1 MAEKKTAVKKQAPRS
16 RIETIQWNGFKWTDI
31 DPPTDESC
39 QYLAEQYSF
48 HPLDLDDTCS
58 RIQRPKIDEY
68 KEYLFLVFRFPRF
81 RKQEQ
86 VLTASQ
92 ISVFIGE
99 NYLVTIHQG
108 DLKPLTKL
116 FRECQLE
123 EDARQEY
130 LSNGSGYL
138 LYRILDRLVDYCLP
152 ILDKIGNNIEDMEDQ
167 IFSANNQSLVQE
179 LSRQRR
185 DVIAF
190 HRIIFPM
197 KTVLGALEPKIRRF
211 VKSDLAVYFGD
222 MLDHVEKIW
231 DGLIEYKDIIEGL
244 SDTFNSVSSNRINEI
259 LRVLTIL
266 TVISAVVT
274 VIVGFYGMNVPL
286 PGGSDPGGNPF
297 TWLIIVLL
305 VLVLTIGML
314 IFFRLKRWL

>member
-1 MAEKKTAVKKQAPRS
+1 VANKPVAKKPEIRS
-16 RIETIQWNGFKWTDI
+16 KIESIDWNGFTWLDI
-31 DPPTDESC
+31 TPPSDDSTA
-39 QYLAEQYSF
+39 YLSERFPF

-68 KEYLFLVFRFPRF
+68 KDYLFLVFRFPRY
-81 RKQEQ
+81 RKEEQ

-99 NYLVTIHQG
+99 DYLITLHQG

-123 EDARQEY
+123 EDSRQEY
-130 LSNGSGYL
+130 LSRGPGYL

-152 ILDKIGNNIEDMEDQ
+152 ILDKVGSNIEDLEDQ
-167 IFSANNQSLVQE
+167 IFTANNQLLVQE
-179 LSRQRR
+179 ISRLRR

-190 HRIIFPM
+190 HRIIWPM
-197 KTVLGALEPKIRRF
+197 KTVLNALEPKIRRF

-222 MLDHVEKIW
+222 MLDHMDKIW

-244 SDTFNSVSSNRINEI
+244 SDTFNSLSSNRINEI

-266 TVISAVVT
+266 TVISAVLT

-286 PGGSDPGGNPF
+286 PGGSDPGGSPLA
-297 TWLIIVLL
+297 WLIIILAGL
-305 VLVLTIGML
+305 FLTILMIL
-314 IFFRLKRWL
+314 FFRYKRWL

>member
-1 MAEKKTAVKKQAPRS
+1 VANKPVTKKFEGKS
-16 RIETIQWNGFKWTDI
+16 RIETIDWNGFSWIDI
-31 DPPTDESC
+31 SPPSDDSSS
-39 QYLAEQYSF
+39 YLSERFPF
-48 HPLDLDDTCS
+48 HALDLDDTTS

-68 KEYLFLVFRFPRF
+68 KEYLFMVFRFPRY

-99 NYLVTIHQG
+99 DYLITLHQG

-123 EDARQEY
+123 EEARQEY
-130 LSNGSGYL
+130 LSQGPVYL

-152 ILDKIGNNIEDMEDQ
+152 ILDKVGNSIEDIEDE

-179 LSRQRR
+179 ISRLRR

-190 HRIIFPM
+190 HRIISPM
-197 KTVLGALEPKIRRF
+197 KTLIGSLENKLRRYI
-211 VKSDLAVYFGD
+211 KSDLAVYYGD
-222 MLDHVEKIW
+222 MSDHMDKIW
-231 DGLIEYKDIIEGL
+231 DGLCEYKDIIESL
-244 SDTFNSVSSNRINEI
+244 SDTFNSLSSNRINEI

-266 TVISAVVT
+266 TVISAVLT

-286 PGGSDPGGNPF
+286 PGGSDPGGSPIA
-297 TWLIIVLL
+297 WLIIIFAGILL
-305 VLVLTIGML
+305 IILMIL
-314 IFFRLKRWL
+314 FFRYKRWL

>member
-1 MAEKKTAVKKQAPRS
+1 MANKPVTKKIEGKS
-16 RIETIQWNGFKWTDI
+16 RIETIDWNGFSWIDI
-31 DPPTDESC
+31 NPPSEDSSS
-39 QYLAEQYSF
+39 YLKERFPF
-48 HPLDLDDTCS
+48 HALDLDDTCS

-68 KEYLFLVFRFPRF
+68 KEYLFMVFRFPRY

-92 ISVFIGE
+92 VSVFIGE
-99 NYLVTIHQG
+99 DYLITLHQG

-123 EDARQEY
+123 EEARQEY
-130 LSNGSGYL
+130 MTRGSGYL

-152 ILDKIGNNIEDMEDQ
+152 ILDKVGNSIEDLEDE
-167 IFSANNQSLVQE
+167 IFTANNPNLVQE
-179 LSRQRR
+179 ISRLRR

-190 HRIIFPM
+190 HRIIWPM
-197 KTVLGALEPKIRRF
+197 KPVIGGLENKVRRF

-231 DGLIEYKDIIEGL
+231 DGLCEYKEIVEGL
-244 SDTFNSVSSNRINEI
+244 SDTFNSLSSNRINEI

-266 TVISAVVT
+266 TVISAVLT
-274 VIVGFYGMNVPL
+274 VIVGFFGMNVPL
-286 PGGSDPGGNPF
+286 PGGSDPGGSPIA
-297 TWLIIVLL
+297 WLGIIFSGIL
-305 VLVLTIGML
+305 LTILMIL
-314 IFFRLKRWL
+314 FFRYKRWL